1 MLIRLNQVEVSGIT
15 LRETVLSVQLEFSTF
30 QQINTTVGVV
40 TEQVGSGL
48 EDPDEFLARMVQSKL
63 GFVVLSSDRF
73 TTSEL
78 ELFNKILM
86 LNLRE
91 LATFIGIEINVVN
104 VQGSISQRGSRSRE
118 SFSGSRAS
126 RVLEETVGQ
135 RLEGDVEFNFMI
147 VNTLPFG
154 RD

>member
-1 MLIRLNQVEVSGIT
+1 
-15 LRETVLSVQLEFSTF
+15 
-30 QQINTTVGVV
+30 
-40 TEQVGSGL
+40 
-48 EDPDEFLARMVQSKL
+48 
-63 GFVVLSSDRF
+63 
-73 TTSEL
+73 
-78 ELFNKILM
+78 M

-104 VQGSISQRGSRSRE
+104 VQGSISQRGSSSRVG
-118 SFSGSRAS
+118 FSGGTSS

>member
-15 LRETVLSVQLEFSTF
+15 LGETVLSVQLEFSTF

-78 ELFNKILM
+78 ELFNEVF
-86 LNLRE
+86 R
-91 LATFIGIEINVVN
+91 
-104 VQGSISQRGSRSRE
+104 
-118 SFSGSRAS
+118 
-126 RVLEETVGQ
+126 
-135 RLEGDVEFNFMI
+135 
-147 VNTLPFG
+147 
-154 RD
+154 